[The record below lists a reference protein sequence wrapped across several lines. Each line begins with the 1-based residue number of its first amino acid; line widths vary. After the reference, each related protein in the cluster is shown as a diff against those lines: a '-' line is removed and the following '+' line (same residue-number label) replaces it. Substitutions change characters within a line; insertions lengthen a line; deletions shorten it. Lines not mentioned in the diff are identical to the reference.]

1 MKKILSLL
9 LGAAFAFSAVTCAA
23 SVSPDK
29 IALAG
34 VKIGMSASD
43 VTRIAGQPN
52 SKNNDGDKWYYNG
65 FVVEFDDNSNTVEEV
80 STKSTGV
87 ATPNNIAVGQNES
100 VLNNTYG
107 AADKV
112 KQKHNYVTYIYFSND
127 YRQKLEFTVS
137 NGSII
142 EIECSKED

>member
-1 MKKILSLL
+1 MKKILSVLC
-9 LGAAFAFSAVTCAA
+9 GAAFAFSALTCSAA
-23 SVSPDK
+23 VSSDK

-34 VKIGMSASD
+34 VKIGMSTND
-43 VTRIAGQPN
+43 IVRIAGQPN

-65 FVVEFDDNSNTVEEV
+65 FVVEFDDDSNTVEEV
-80 STKSTGV
+80 STKSNGV

-100 VLNNTYG
+100 VLSNTYG

-112 KQKHNYVTYIYFSND
+112 KQKHNYVKYIYFSND
-127 YRQKLEFTVS
+127 YRQKMEFTVS
-137 NGSII
+137 NGAII

>member
-1 MKKILSLL
+1 MKKFLSAL
-9 LGAAFAFSAVTCAA
+9 LGAAFAFFAVTCSAT
-23 SVSPDK
+23 VSSDK

-34 VKIGMSASD
+34 VKIGMTASD
-43 VTRIAGQPN
+43 VVRVAGQPN
-52 SKNNDGDKWYYNG
+52 SKNNDGDKWHYNG
-65 FVVEFDDNSNTVEEV
+65 FVVEFDDDSKTVEEV

-87 ATPNNIAVGQNES
+87 VTPNNIAVGQNES
-100 VLNNTYG
+100 VLSNTYG

-127 YRQKLEFTVS
+127 YRQKLEFTVA
-137 NGSII
+137 NGAII